1 MSMINHIAASIFAV
15 CVIIHFLSVA
25 LALPRVRSPQKGVRV
40 AVRPSVTLVRPVC
53 GLEPFSRQTLD
64 ATFDLDWP
72 DYEIIFC
79 VDDPGDPVAA
89 LVRELIDAR
98 PGRNAT
104 LLCGL
109 ERVSGNPKLDNMAK
123 GWRAARH
130 DWIVFVDSNV
140 LPPIDYLHRLFLACD
155 GDGDGG
161 MVSAPPAGAEPI
173 GFWSEVECALLNA
186 TQARF
191 QYAADSLG
199 FGFAQG
205 KTLFFNR
212 KTLENGGFEAL
223 GREPAEDAAATR
235 LVRGNGGKVHLADPP
250 FPQLLG
256 RKSFKEVFGRHVRW
270 ARLRRGTFPLLFL
283 PEILVGLWPP
293 LLALTL
299 LLGQMGIAKTK
310 LILIGVGFSTVWYLL
325 ELFLIYAARWPL
337 NWRSPLTLIVRDLLS
352 PALYIT
358 AFMGKQVVWNG
369 NVIPAARSASRRLTS
384 ID

>member
-1 MSMINHIAASIFAV
+1 MSIINHIAASIFAV

-40 AVRPSVTLVRPVC
+40 EVRPSVTLVRPVC

-256 RKSFKEVFGRHVRW
+256 R
-270 ARLRRGTFPLLFL
+270 
-283 PEILVGLWPP
+283 
-293 LLALTL
+293 
-299 LLGQMGIAKTK
+299 
-310 LILIGVGFSTVWYLL
+310 
-325 ELFLIYAARWPL
+325 
-337 NWRSPLTLIVRDLLS
+337 
-352 PALYIT
+352 
-358 AFMGKQVVWNG
+358 
-369 NVIPAARSASRRLTS
+369 
-384 ID
+384 